1 MQVYMCSVESHVDHE
16 AKDSCF
22 VCHAKHS
29 SMQRNLSGARTKQIE
44 SQKSYACEAMKMK
57 KIGCPGLNPAPNVT
71 V

>member
-44 SQKSYACEAMKMK
+44 SQKSYAC
-57 KIGCPGLNPAPNVT
+57 
-71 V
+71 